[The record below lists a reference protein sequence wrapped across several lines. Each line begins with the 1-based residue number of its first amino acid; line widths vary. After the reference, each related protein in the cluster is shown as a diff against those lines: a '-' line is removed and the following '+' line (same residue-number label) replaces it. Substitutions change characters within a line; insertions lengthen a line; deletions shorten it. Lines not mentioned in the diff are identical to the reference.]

1 MESRFITRR
10 GGRVGVDT
18 QVLLLGRPLSFARS
32 RSHGRV
38 SMRLTVR
45 DRHLWGISDFVGAH
59 DCAKA
64 ASCDGGQG

>member
-10 GGRVGVDT
+10 GGCVGVDT
-18 QVLLLGRPLSFARS
+18 QVLLLRRPFSFAWS

-38 SMRLTVR
+38 RMKLAVHG
-45 DRHLWGISDFVGAH
+45 RHLWGISDFVGTH

-64 ASCDGGQG
+64 VSCDGGQG